1 MMRVGAKLAHAP
13 SFSIQFLQNY
23 LRKRW
28 SWGIAQLSFTAGA
41 IRQCDVNNSSGNSV
55 TPANWVAIFVS
66 TADLDFYSFF
76 RHFLF
81 SQLDRSLQCPLKRTC
96 HHTDCAYFRAKRCWV
111 ACTSLLTQL

>member
-23 LRKRW
+23 FRKRW

-55 TPANWVAIFVS
+55 APANWVAIFVS

-76 RHFLF
+76 RHFYF
-81 SQLDRSLQCPLKRTC
+81 PNSIDRCNAR
-96 HHTDCAYFRAKRCWV
+96 
-111 ACTSLLTQL
+111 